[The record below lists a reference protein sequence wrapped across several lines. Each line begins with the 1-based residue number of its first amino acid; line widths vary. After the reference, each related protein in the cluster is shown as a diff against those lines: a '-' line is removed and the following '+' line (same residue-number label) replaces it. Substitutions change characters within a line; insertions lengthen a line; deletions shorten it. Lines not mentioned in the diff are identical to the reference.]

1 MELEKALNQLV
12 AVLSGREI
20 AQATDHLKTNPHE
33 RIREAVEMAQEEIE
47 LLKEREE
54 ANGRKA
60 DTRQS
65 KRKLSSLR
73 SLLRLS
79 EELKSPPKASQ
90 NTRDTG
96 GPS

>member
-1 MELEKALNQLV
+1 MELENRDAASLLKALNQLV

-20 AQATDHLKTNPHE
+20 AQATDHLKDTPHE
-33 RIREAVEMAQEEIE
+33 RIQEAVDMAQEEIDI
-47 LLKEREE
+47 LKEREE

-73 SLLRLS
+73 SLLRVS
-79 EELKSPPKASQ
+79 EELNQTNAS
-90 NTRDTG
+90 
-96 GPS
+96 